1 MKNFFEKNKGVIVF
15 YLAIAII
22 ASGCSYRLSR
32 LNQNTDKNVN
42 YTIAESGM
50 VYNA

>member
-1 MKNFFEKNKGVIVF
+1 MKQFLKKNKGVIVF

-22 ASGCSYRLSR
+22 ASGCSYRLNR
-32 LNQNTDKNVN
+32 LNQTDDKNTN
-42 YTIAESGM
+42 YVIADSGL